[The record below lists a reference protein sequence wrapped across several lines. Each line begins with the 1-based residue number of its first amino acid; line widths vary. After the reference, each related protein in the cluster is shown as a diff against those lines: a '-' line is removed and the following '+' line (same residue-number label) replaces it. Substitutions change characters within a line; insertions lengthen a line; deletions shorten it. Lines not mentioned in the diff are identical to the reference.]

1 MRQNYDSAETEVGKS
16 TNPRSDGKELTTM
29 KNDYENATVTV
40 IGSAHDVI
48 LGTKQQIPRDSDTDP
63 FLNVMDDDE

>member
-1 MRQNYDSAETEVGKS
+1 
-16 TNPRSDGKELTTM
+16 M
-29 KNDYENATVTV
+29 KNDYETATLTV

-48 LGTKQQIPRDSDTDP
+48 LGTKEEFPRDSDSDP